1 MSLAPEDA
9 SRGAENEQ
17 GDGAGDH
24 TDVSAGAPT
33 PVPSGWP
40 VDHIVIALH

>member
-1 MSLAPEDA
+1 VSLAPEDA
-9 SRGAENEQ
+9 SRGADYQER
-17 GDGAGDH
+17 GGTGGYA
-24 TDVSAGAPT
+24 DVSADAST

>member
-9 SRGAENEQ
+9 SRGPEDQQ

-24 TDVSAGAPT
+24 TDVLADAST

>member
-24 TDVSAGAPT
+24 TDVPAGAAT

-40 VDHIVIALH
+40 VDHIVIAHH